1 MFPFKTKFPRSKFYK
16 FLYASFI
23 LFTICATQSIFFP
36 AFLYGDSL
44 ILRWN
49 DNDEAD
55 LAGYNIYCDTSQ
67 AAYPSVV
74 NLGDVTECDLNDLS
88 LYENIPYEMAL
99 TAYDIYGNESD
110 PSDPLYLT
118 LDDGIDDFE
127 DNCPD
132 IYNPYQEDIY
142 PPGGNDIGD
151 ACESI
156 MTPSAPGLTPS
167 APSISPTIA
176 ECYTDSDCDDQVFC
190 NGSEVCVRGRC
201 QSSESPCG
209 EGEECDEEN
218 DQCLEPCSFFIVPEI
233 SEVVSGQSLNFALQT
248 KGHCSNATFE
258 WSIEST
264 IGSICDQD
272 GNYVSGINRDFFNT
286 ATDVVKVVEVTS
298 GKSDEESM
306 VVSWGCFLLRLYGEG
321 SDEIALFRKFRNHF
335 INRGLEGEEII
346 KFYYKWSPL
355 LVKVIEED
363 EEIEKQ
369 LREVADTILFLV
381 EEKIE

>member
-1 MFPFKTKFPRSKFYK
+1 MLPFKNKFPRPKFYK
-16 FLYASFI
+16 FLYASLI
-23 LFTICATQSIFFP
+23 LFTICTTHSLYLP
-36 AFLYGDSL
+36 ELLYGDSL
-44 ILRWN
+44 ILRW
-49 DNDEAD
+49 DVNDEAD

-67 AAYPSVV
+67 TNYPSAV
-74 NLGDVTECDLNDLS
+74 NLGNVTECDLSDLS

-99 TAYDIYGNESD
+99 TAYDRYGNESD
-110 PSDPLYLT
+110 FSDPLYLT

-156 MTPSAPGLTPS
+156 NTPS
-167 APSISPTIA
+167 APSNTPTIP
-176 ECYTDSDCDDQVFC
+176 ECYTASDCDDTVFC

-201 QSSESPCG
+201 QSSENPCG

-218 DQCLEPCSFFIVPEI
+218 DQCLDPCSFSIVPET
-233 SEVVSGQSLNFALQT
+233 SEVVSGQSLKFNIQT
-248 KGHCSNATFE
+248 KGDCSNTTFE
-258 WSIEST
+258 WSVDST
-264 IGSICDQD
+264 IGSSCDQD
-272 GNYVSGINRDFFNT
+272 GNYVSGINKDFFNKT
-286 ATDVVKVVEVTS
+286 MDVVKVVEVT
-298 GKSDEESM
+298 GGTSDEVNM

-321 SDEIALFRKFRNHF
+321 SDEIGLFRKFRNHF

-381 EEKIE
+381 EEKTE